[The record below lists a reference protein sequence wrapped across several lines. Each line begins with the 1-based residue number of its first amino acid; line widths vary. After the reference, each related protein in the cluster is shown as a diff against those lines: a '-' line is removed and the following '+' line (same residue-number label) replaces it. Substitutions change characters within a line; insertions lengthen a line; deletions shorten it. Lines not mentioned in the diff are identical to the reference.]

1 MMELVKQWLLG
12 ITGAAVLVALAEGI
26 MPEGGIRQ
34 VGKLT
39 CGLLLLSAVLRP
51 LAGENLSVFPEDWFC
66 DGAQLQSL
74 RGETQIRMEQIIEE
88 EFSAYSMDKARE
100 LGVSCEIRVSCQQE
114 ESGIFLPEQAEISGI
129 TGDEAQNI
137 VAVMLCTELGLP
149 QEALIF
155 EEGGRR

>member
-12 ITGAAVLVALAEGI
+12 ITGAAILAALAEGI

-39 CGLLLLSAVLRP
+39 CGLLLLAAVLKP
-51 LAGENLSVFPEDWFC
+51 LAGVTWSVVPENWFC
-66 DGAQLQSL
+66 DRVQLRSL
-74 RGETQIRMEQIIEE
+74 QEETEIRMKQIIEE
-88 EFSAYSMDKARE
+88 EFSAYSMDKARI

-114 ESGIFLPEQAEISGI
+114 ENGIFLPEQAQISGI
-129 TGDEAQNI
+129 TGEQDQNV
-137 VAVMLCTELGLP
+137 VAVMLSTELGLP
-149 QEALIF
+149 QEAMLF